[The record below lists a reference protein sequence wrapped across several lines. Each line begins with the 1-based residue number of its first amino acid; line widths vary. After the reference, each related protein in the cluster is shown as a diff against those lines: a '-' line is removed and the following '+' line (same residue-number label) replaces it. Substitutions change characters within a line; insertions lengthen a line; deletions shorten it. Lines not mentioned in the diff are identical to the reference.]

1 MTPRPLPLT
10 EFPDAVRRNVD
21 PASPPPLR
29 LMAARGLVPVAP
41 EHLLMVLYQLT
52 HDGDEPVRLAAKKTL
67 SDSPDEVLLPGL
79 RGTRHAEVIDTVVRA
94 NAKRGP
100 IVEFALQHPT
110 IDDSTVQFVARVCDE
125 RTTELIATNEVR
137 ILRSPAI
144 IEALF
149 MNEHARTSTIDRLLD
164 LARRN
169 GVTFEGLPA
178 LQALVEDVRYDPSKS
193 SGDDSKFAE
202 RLKQSVEESE
212 REEAA
217 MAGLSEREQEQK
229 RQEQLEENEQE
240 ERKSKNRAAA
250 IMDMSIS
257 EKVRLATLGSGGDR
271 DILILDNNRLV
282 HMAAAQSPK
291 VQKRD
296 VLAWSK
302 DKRIPDNVI
311 QWIANSNKYRKIY
324 QVLHNLCFNP
334 KTPLRVA
341 SKLIPSLHQHDLKQ
355 LVRSRAVAPPV
366 KRFAKNLMEQREKG
380 RR

>member
-10 EFPDAVRRNVD
+10 AFPDAVRRNVD

-41 EHLLMVLYQLT
+41 EQLLMVLYQLT
-52 HDGDEPVRLAAKKTL
+52 HDADEAVRLAARKTL
-67 SDSPDEVLLPGL
+67 SESPDEVLQPGL
-79 RGTRHAEVIDTVVRA
+79 RGTTHAEVIDAVVRA
-94 NAKRGP
+94 NASRGA
-100 IVEFALQHPT
+100 IVEFALTLPS
-110 IDDSTVQFVARVCDE
+110 IDDETVRHVARVCDE

-137 ILRSPAI
+137 ILRRPSI

-149 MNEHARTSTIDRLLD
+149 MNENARTSTIDRLID

-169 GVTFEGLPA
+169 KVTFEGLPA
-178 LQALVEDVRYDPSKS
+178 LQALVEDVRYDPTKTGAGSAS
-193 SGDDSKFAE
+193 FDAH
-202 RLKQSVEESE
+202 LKQAVAEHE
-212 REEAA
+212 REEAE
-217 MAGLSEREQEQK
+217 MAQLSEREQELK
-229 RQEQLEENEQE
+229 REKQVEEGEAE
-240 ERKSKNRAAA
+240 GRKGKNRAAA
-250 IMDMSIS
+250 IMEMSIS
-257 EKVRLATLGSGGDR
+257 EKVRLATLGAGADR

-302 DKRIPDNVI
+302 DKRTPDNVI
-311 QWIANSNKYRKIY
+311 QWIANSNKYRKMY
-324 QVLHNLCFNP
+324 PVVHNLCFNP

-341 SKLIPSLHQHDLKQ
+341 SKLIPSLHQRDLKM
-355 LVRSRAVAPPV
+355 LTRSRAVSPPV
-366 KRFAKNLMEQREKG
+366 KRFAKNLMEQRQRG